1 VAREQGLK
9 ALVRGLKDEAEM
21 EAIADA
27 LEKTRWC
34 RKDAAKMLGISYKA
48 LLYKMRQFNLDTP
61 RTRRSSVVKVEEN
74 APATV
79 GAKQEG

>member
-1 VAREQGLK
+1 
-9 ALVRGLKDEAEM
+9 M

-61 RTRRSSVVKVEEN
+61 RSRQSSTAPVREE
-74 APATV
+74 PAAV
-79 GAKQEG
+79 GAARHE

>member
-1 VAREQGLK
+1 
-9 ALVRGLKDEAEM
+9 M

-48 LLYKMRQFNLDTP
+48 LLYKMRQFNLDKP
-61 RTRRSSVVKVEEN
+61 RTRKG
-74 APATV
+74 PATGEAAEEQASPV
-79 GAKQEG
+79 GIKTV